1 MRLQSSVDTCCSC
14 MLCVCICECVTV
26 DTNLVLHL
34 LPCTH
39 LPAWP
44 VVTQMHASSVVVR
57 LIIVSPFSPKN
68 SPSLSSSSTGRQN
81 VQQNDCES
89 MNISGCYPFWRSSIK
104 KMFNSASVT
113 TERERKRGS
122 ASAFYVGGEC
132 LCLECQ
138 SLRKNAL
145 KAVFALCFN

>member
-1 MRLQSSVDTCCSC
+1 MRLQSSVDACCSC

-39 LPAWP
+39 LPVRP

-57 LIIVSPFSPKN
+57 LIIVSLFSPKN
-68 SPSLSSSSTGRQN
+68 SPSLSNSSNSTGRQN

-104 KMFNSASVT
+104 KKKCLIQQVSQQK
-113 TERERKRGS
+113 EREKG
-122 ASAFYVGGEC
+122 AQLLPFM
-132 LCLECQ
+132 
-138 SLRKNAL
+138 
-145 KAVFALCFN
+145 